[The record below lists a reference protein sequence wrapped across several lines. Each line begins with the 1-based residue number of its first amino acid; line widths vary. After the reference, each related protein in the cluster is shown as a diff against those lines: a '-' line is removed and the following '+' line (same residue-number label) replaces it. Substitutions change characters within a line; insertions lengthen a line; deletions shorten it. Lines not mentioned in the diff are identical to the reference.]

1 MISNRNEDSGATGF
15 GTRGHCLL
23 KVRGRSQG
31 SRCAVSSISVGNMRE
46 EAQSILDG
54 LRDRGSGVSDE
65 GVDPNY
71 GSNEWK

>member
-1 MISNRNEDSGATGF
+1 
-15 GTRGHCLL
+15 
-23 KVRGRSQG
+23 
-31 SRCAVSSISVGNMRE
+31 MRE